1 MKKLLDNSLSEKK
14 RKILNW
20 LSTGEF
26 NERHEE
32 LRKTRAENSGKWFL
46 ESNEFISW
54 LDGNG
59 PSCPASVSTLIGFSD
74 FQLVRENPFSCVF
87 PFQSS
92 CLIAH

>member
-54 LDGNG
+54 LDGNR
-59 PSCPASVSTLIGFSD
+59 PSCLFAVGIRIHSYWIF
-74 FQLVRENPFSCVF
+74 
-87 PFQSS
+87 
-92 CLIAH
+92 